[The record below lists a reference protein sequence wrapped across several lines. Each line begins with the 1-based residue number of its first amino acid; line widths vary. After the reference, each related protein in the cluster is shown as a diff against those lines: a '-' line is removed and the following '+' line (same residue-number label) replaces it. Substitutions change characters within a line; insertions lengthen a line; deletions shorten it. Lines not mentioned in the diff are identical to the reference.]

1 MQLVLK
7 GLSLLLTVA
16 LPVALVLVAAA
27 VTCGLAA
34 WHHRRRRAAAAIP
47 KPRIEFV
54 GFDHGLPF
62 VEAADLEACAAAP
75 PAPQTPR
82 DTLRDLRVL
91 GY

>member
-16 LPVALVLVAAA
+16 LPVALVLVVVA
-27 VTCGLAA
+27 VSCGLAA
-34 WHHRRRRAAAAIP
+34 WHRRRGAAAIP

-62 VEAADLEACAAAP
+62 VEAADIEAACAAPP